1 MPKDPLREEAVE
13 FAKTR
18 TVEERLTHVLVWS
31 RKEEIWCYPEGTT
44 LVKTMDVGEAL
55 DRSRDCQGA
64 ATEVSF
70 SAEHPTS
77 LCDSAASVG

>member
-1 MPKDPLREEAVE
+1 MPKDPSREESVE

-44 LVKTMDVGEAL
+44 LVKTMDVGEAPGPL
-55 DRSRDCQGA
+55 TRLPGRGNRG
-64 ATEVSF
+64 F
-70 SAEHPTS
+70 IF
-77 LCDSAASVG
+77 G